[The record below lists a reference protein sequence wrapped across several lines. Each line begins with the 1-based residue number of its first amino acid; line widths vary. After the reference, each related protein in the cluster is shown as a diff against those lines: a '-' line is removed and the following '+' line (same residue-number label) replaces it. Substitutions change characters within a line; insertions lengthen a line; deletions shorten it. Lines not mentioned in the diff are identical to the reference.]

1 MCYYKIKTANIGYI
15 NQFQKVNS
23 LKFNQLKLVLLHFI
37 KKVMN
42 FSNQL
47 ISWYL
52 HNKRNLPWRA
62 TINPYKIWLSEIIL
76 QQTRVDQG
84 TEYYYKFV
92 ENFPTVKALAIASE
106 EQILKLWQ
114 GLGYYSRARNLHF
127 SAKYIMNELHGE
139 FPKTYNELIKLK
151 GVGDYTASAVASIC
165 FNEATAVVDGNVYRV
180 LSRYFGVST
189 PINSAKGIKE
199 FKQLAQQLL
208 DTENSGTHNQAI
220 MEFGALMCKPQ
231 NPICCNCPL
240 NSSCVALSEKRVNEL
255 PVKENKVKIKKRY
268 FNYIVVE
275 TEDNKTKIVKRE
287 KGIWKNLYEFPL
299 IETGSL
305 IDEKQLVELQ
315 KFNTLFKTA
324 DITIKLF
331 NNNVIIHK
339 LSHQHIY
346 TKFWI
351 VKTQILT
358 DYTVHWETIKKY
370 PVSTLIHNFLNQYK
384 TN

>member
-62 TINPYKIWLSEIIL
+62 TVNPYKIWLSEIIL

-84 TEYYYKFV
+84 IEYYYKFV
-92 ENFPTVKALAIASE
+92 ENFPTVKALASASE

-127 SAKYIMNELHGE
+127 SAKYVMNELNGE

-180 LSRYFGVST
+180 LARYFGIGT
-189 PINSAKGIKE
+189 PINSTKGIKE

-208 DTENSGTHNQAI
+208 DTEDSGTHNQAI

-231 NPICCNCPL
+231 NPTCSNCLL
-240 NSSCVALSEKRVNEL
+240 NDSCVALSEKRVNQL
-255 PVKENKVKIKKRY
+255 PVKENKVKIIKRY

-299 IETGSL
+299 IETESL
-305 IDEKQLVELQ
+305 IDEKQLIEQ
-315 KFNTLFKTA
+315 QEFNALFKTA
-324 DITIKLF
+324 NIILKLF

-351 VKTQILT
+351 VKTQVLT
-358 DYTVHWETIKKY
+358 GYTVHWETIKKY